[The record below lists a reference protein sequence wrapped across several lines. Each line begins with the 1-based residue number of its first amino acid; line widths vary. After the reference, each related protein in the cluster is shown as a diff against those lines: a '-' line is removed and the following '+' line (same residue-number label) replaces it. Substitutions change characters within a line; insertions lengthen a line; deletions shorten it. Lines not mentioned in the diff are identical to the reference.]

1 MTTVQTLVWS
11 VPYLASYI
19 VVFRN
24 DSLRINPWMGI
35 LPRVKSLSVS
45 QVCERTTFLI
55 ALIMETNMI
64 RNTVIDMVKVGDTY
78 QILNPDVI
86 ALPDLSR
93 ERAKQ
98 LRSDYID
105 FGRPIKGAALPRPKY
120 TLQPRSILAAAVH
133 LECKKKDTA
142 FSFALGKAAGYK
154 LMATG
159 TNPNDIISPI
169 YEKYKPKKKNRLDAI
184 STHSKFTP
192 ASGWIQQQDGSYIRI
207 HENGQAELSFYSK
220 PPEEPIE
227 HTYDNFIRRYGLG
240 SEDGM
245 YERYVKGEVHCG

>member
-1 MTTVQTLVWS
+1 MS
-11 VPYLASYI
+11 
-19 VVFRN
+19 
-24 DSLRINPWMGI
+24 
-35 LPRVKSLSVS
+35 PRVQLLSAS
-45 QVCERTTFLI
+45 QVYERTVFPVLSIRGGYTV
-55 ALIMETNMI
+55 I
-64 RNTVIDMVKVGDTY
+64 RNSVIDMVKVGDTY

-105 FGRPIKGAALPRPKY
+105 FGRPIKGAALPRCARPKY
-120 TLQPRSILAAAVH
+120 TLQPRNILAAAVH

-142 FSFALGKAAGYK
+142 FSFAFGKAAGCK
-154 LMATG
+154 LMAAG
-159 TNPNDIISPI
+159 SNPNDIISPI
-169 YEKYKPKKKNRLDAI
+169 YEKYKPKKKKNRLDAI
-184 STHSKFTP
+184 STHRKFTP
-192 ASGWIQQQDGSYIRI
+192 DSGWIQQQDGSYIRI
-207 HENGQAELSFYSK
+207 NKDGQAELSFYSK

-227 HTYDNFIRRYGLG
+227 HTYDNFIKRYGLT

>member
-133 LECKKKDTA
+133 LECKKKATA
-142 FSFALGKAAGYK
+142 FSFALGKAAGK
-154 LMATG
+154 L
-159 TNPNDIISPI
+159 SPI
-169 YEKYKPKKKNRLDAI
+169 HI
-184 STHSKFTP
+184 
-192 ASGWIQQQDGSYIRI
+192 
-207 HENGQAELSFYSK
+207 
-220 PPEEPIE
+220 
-227 HTYDNFIRRYGLG
+227 
-240 SEDGM
+240 
-245 YERYVKGEVHCG
+245 